1 MKEFTRESISSWTKR
16 QLGYPT
22 IEVELTDD
30 QLDDCIDNA
39 LEEIAPW
46 VVQRKYITL
55 PTNERIDLSEYDV
68 AYVINVH
75 KTEANLSG
83 TDESSIDPFSASYQ
97 FVSMHDTSPFQGNT
111 LSSTQYMHQYT
122 NTRLEYMLSKQ
133 ITQNYKD
140 NISYRYIDPYLYLDI
155 GVPTSSSVTIEYS
168 NKILEVSDI
177 RDDIYK
183 RFVKRFT
190 LAYAREILSD
200 IRGKYEVSGSP
211 VTLDGDSQD
220 NKYSRDIDELRQ
232 ELQDTVSTHFM
243 ID

>member
-1 MKEFTRESISSWTKR
+1 MKEFTRESVSEWTKR

-22 IEVELTDD
+22 VNVELTDE
-30 QLDDCIDNA
+30 QLDDCIDSA

-46 VVQRKYITL
+46 VVQRKYVTL
-55 PTNERIDLSEYDV
+55 PVSERIDLSQYNV

-75 KTEANLSG
+75 KTDSSTSG
-83 TDESSIDPFSASYQ
+83 VEGSSIDPFSASYQ
-97 FVSMHDTSPFQGNT
+97 FINLHDVSPEQGST
-111 LSSTQYMHQYT
+111 LSSTSWMHQYT
-122 NTRLEYMLSKQ
+122 NTRLEYQLSKQ
-133 ITQNYKD
+133 ITQNFKD

-155 GVPTSSSVTIEYS
+155 GVPTSSRVTIEYS
-168 NKILEVSDI
+168 NKILDL
-177 RDDIYK
+177 DDISDELYK
-183 RFVKRFT
+183 RYVKRFT

-211 VTLDGDSQD
+211 VTLDGDNQD

-243 ID
+243 VD